1 MRQRRHETET
11 HVRQKRQGKRGTT
24 TRLTGSTVLRH
35 DIKPKKGEISDV

>member
-1 MRQRRHETET
+1 MRQRRHET
-11 HVRQKRQGKRGTT
+11 HVRQKRQGKRG